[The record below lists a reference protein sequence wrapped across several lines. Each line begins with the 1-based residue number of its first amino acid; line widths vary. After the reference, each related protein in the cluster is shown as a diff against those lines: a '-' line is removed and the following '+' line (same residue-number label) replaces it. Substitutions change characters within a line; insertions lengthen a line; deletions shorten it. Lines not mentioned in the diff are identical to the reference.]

1 MLSSQILFKITYVRN
16 KSGFLNALL
25 FSKKK
30 IYKQYGCLKL
40 EYSPLW
46 RSRSNSA
53 KRSGPKLLHSFV
65 AFVGNAHFVLTVTIS
80 TLSSVIVNE
89 NVKILKTYLLDSVK
103 TNLSISL
110 IIKRHKVASEV
121 YERLKDKILPF
132 VVYLAMSIEDSDLSI
147 KTFFPA

>member
-1 MLSSQILFKITYVRN
+1 MHF
-16 KSGFLNALL
+16 
-25 FSKKK
+25 FSAKKN

-121 YERLKDKILPF
+121 YERLKDKILPLWF
-132 VVYLAMSIEDSDLSI
+132 TSPCL
-147 KTFFPA
+147 

>member
-80 TLSSVIVNE
+80 T
-89 NVKILKTYLLDSVK
+89 YLLDSVK

-132 VVYLAMSIEDSDLSI
+132 VVYLAMSIEDSDLST